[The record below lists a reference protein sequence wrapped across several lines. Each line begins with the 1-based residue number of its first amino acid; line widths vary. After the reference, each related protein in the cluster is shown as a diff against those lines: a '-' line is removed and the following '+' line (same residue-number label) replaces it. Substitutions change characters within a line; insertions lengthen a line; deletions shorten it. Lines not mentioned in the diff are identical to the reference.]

1 MRKLS
6 LYSWLFRCYWSSQL
20 VRDWSTTQE
29 RIKHKGSWAY
39 KKVYYI
45 SFSKKLKTRWHDD
58 EVCYNWN
65 TILGYICLANDI
77 QHTPNL
83 NKDILHIT
91 QKPLVVGN
99 YLFCYKIHLKSGP
112 FWSQRVSHS
121 KIRKNYCNLHPISR
135 YFPCVCS
142 ECVLKSTMTKR
153 PCQIIL
159 ILQFSSKIAQKPIK

>member
-83 NKDILHIT
+83 NKDILHNSRT
-91 QKPLVVGN
+91 LGSR
-99 YLFCYKIHLKSGP
+99 YLFILLQNPLDKFAIFIPLLGIFHVCEVSVYVYSKVPWQRDHVKSYW
-112 FWSQRVSHS
+112 FF
-121 KIRKNYCNLHPISR
+121 N
-135 YFPCVCS
+135 FP
-142 ECVLKSTMTKR
+142 
-153 PCQIIL
+153 
-159 ILQFSSKIAQKPIK
+159 QKLPRNP

>member
-6 LYSWLFRCYWSSQL
+6 LYSWLFRCHWSSQL

-91 QKPLVVGN
+91 QNPLVVGN
-99 YLFCYKIHLKSGP
+99 YLFCYKIYCKSGQ
-112 FWSQRVSHS
+112 FWSQRVSIQTYEKSVAIFIPLLDIFHVCVESVYS
-121 KIRKNYCNLHPISR
+121 KVPWQKDHVKSYWFFN
-135 YFPCVCS
+135 FP
-142 ECVLKSTMTKR
+142 
-153 PCQIIL
+153 
-159 ILQFSSKIAQKPIK
+159 QKLPRNP